1 MEPKADAFSTI
12 ASEASSDGLVSILA
26 LGSSKLVV
34 SQSVQQLQRD
44 LPALGTCC
52 RWVGGCGADSLAVSS
67 EGIPV
72 LPRGTVL
79 EPSTRLWAEKKKK
92 HIGVLQVRVHVQ
104 LHGCRWQGY
113 IDCCLK

>member
-79 EPSTRLWAEKKKK
+79 EPSTRLWAEKKKS
-92 HIGVLQVRVHVQ
+92 ILAC
-104 LHGCRWQGY
+104 CRSEFMFSCMAAGGRA
-113 IDCCLK
+113 ILIAA